1 MDNTGAWDETTGRAV
16 GSYLTQSENS
26 TPKPSQP
33 KRPKLSPELMA
44 IIGELAWRFNLS
56 RDTDPDEAK
65 GRIRL
70 LAESVAHVN
79 LRTLKI
85 ACDKLAHDPDR
96 KPFFPAESEL
106 LAKVRDAEREGQS
119 DEARIAAN
127 QLRVAERNAKLE
139 AEGKPMRWY
148 SNGFGP
154 WELREYRA

>member
-1 MDNTGAWDETTGRAV
+1 
-16 GSYLTQSENS
+16 
-26 TPKPSQP
+26 
-33 KRPKLSPELMA
+33 MA

-79 LRTLKI
+79 PRILKI
-85 ACDKLAHDPDR
+85 ACDNLAHDPDR

-106 LAKVRDAEREGQS
+106 LAKVREAERVGKS
-119 DEARIAAN
+119 DGARIAAN
-127 QLRVAERNAKLE
+127 QARVEEANRRLE